1 MLTIKNQQEVDR
13 ALEHVEQIVP
23 GCQIYQ
29 CFISNR
35 MVTRIEIRV
44 PASETEGLDTLSEQG
59 WEQVC
64 VDKMRRRSRQEVL
77 NRVKGWQRPDVYV
90 LYTRMAYRFQE
101 SG

>member
-1 MLTIKNQQEVDR
+1 MLTINNQQEVER
-13 ALEHVEQIVP
+13 ALKQAEQIAP
-23 GCQIYQ
+23 GYKIYQ
-29 CFISNR
+29 YFISNR

-44 PASETEGLDTLSEQG
+44 PASEIEGLDTLSEQG

-64 VDKMRRRSRQEVL
+64 VDKMRRRSRRESR
-77 NRVKGWQRPDVYV
+77 NRVKGWQLPDVYV